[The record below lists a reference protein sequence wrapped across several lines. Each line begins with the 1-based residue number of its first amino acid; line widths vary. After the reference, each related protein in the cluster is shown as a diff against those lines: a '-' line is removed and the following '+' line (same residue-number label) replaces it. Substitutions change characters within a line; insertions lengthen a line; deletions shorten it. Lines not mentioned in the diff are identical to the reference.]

1 MASSMLRSGAAKVK
15 KAKDHVEEGLEKVR
29 AKPWATPLGKALQV
43 SGKIV
48 GAVDGFVPGAKYLGG
63 ALSFGATLL
72 YPEPT
77 PQELQE
83 QLRDIKATIEGTS
96 NKFVVQALEKA
107 QLELE
112 EKIANPVGEIKVEF
126 AEVRAD
132 MKRIFRE
139 VGESSKKMTLE
150 MSKLRDLISRT
161 FQIVVD
167 NRFKVR
173 TLYLYLGRHIPVRAM
188 SPCYLGQ
195 LYSS

>member
-1 MASSMLRSGAAKVK
+1 MASSLLKSGVSKVK

-72 YPEPT
+72 YPEPS

-96 NKFVVQALEKA
+96 NELVVQALEKV

-112 EKIANPVGEIKVEF
+112 ERIAHPVGEIKVEF
-126 AEVRAD
+126 EEVRAD
-132 MKRIFRE
+132 MKRIFNE
-139 VGESSKKMTLE
+139 VGKSSEKMTEE
-150 MSKLRDLISRT
+150 MSKMRDLISQT
-161 FQIVVD
+161 FHIVVD
-167 NRFKVR
+167 NRFKVSCR
-173 TLYLYLGRHIPVRAM
+173 IRVFRYNP
-188 SPCYLGQ
+188 
-195 LYSS
+195 

>member
-1 MASSMLRSGAAKVK
+1 MASSLVSKAK
-15 KAKDHVEEGLEKVR
+15 KAKDHMEEGLEKVR
-29 AKPWATPLGKALQV
+29 AKPWATPLGKALQA
-43 SGKIV
+43 SGKVV
-48 GAVDGFVPGAKYLGG
+48 GAVGGFVPGAKYLGG

-83 QLRDIKATIEGTS
+83 QLRDIKVTIRGTS
-96 NKFVVQALEKA
+96 NELVVQALEKV
-107 QLELE
+107 QLDLE
-112 EKIANPVGEIKVEF
+112 NKIANPVGEIKVEF

-132 MKRIFRE
+132 MKRIFSE

-167 NRFKVR
+167 NRFKV
-173 TLYLYLGRHIPVRAM
+173 
-188 SPCYLGQ
+188 PCIYI
-195 LYSS
+195 

>member
-1 MASSMLRSGAAKVK
+1 MATSLLKSGISKAE
-15 KAKDHVEEGLEKVR
+15 KAKNHVEVGLEKVR

-48 GAVDGFVPGAKYLGG
+48 GAVGGFVPGAKYLGG

-72 YPEPT
+72 HPEPT

-96 NKFVVQALEKA
+96 NKSAVQALEKV

-112 EKIANPVGEIKVEF
+112 DRIANPVGEIKVEF

-132 MKRIFRE
+132 MKRIFNQVGKSSRE
-139 VGESSKKMTLE
+139 MTEE
-150 MSKLRDLISRT
+150 MANMRDLINQT

-167 NRFKVR
+167 SRFKVHC
-173 TLYLYLGRHIPVRAM
+173 LDIFDFFEF
-188 SPCYLGQ
+188 SID
-195 LYSS
+195 S

>member
-1 MASSMLRSGAAKVK
+1 M
-15 KAKDHVEEGLEKVR
+15 
-29 AKPWATPLGKALQV
+29 

-83 QLRDIKATIEGTS
+83 QLRDIKATIEGNS
-96 NKFVVQALEKA
+96 NEFLVQALEKV

-112 EKIANPVGEIKVEF
+112 DKIANPVGEIKVEF

-132 MKRIFRE
+132 MKRIFSE
-139 VGESSKKMTLE
+139 VGESSRKMTEE
-150 MSKLRDLISRT
+150 MSKMRDLINQT
-161 FQIVVD
+161 FLIVVD
-167 NRFKVR
+167 SRFKVR
-173 TLYLYLGRHIPVRAM
+173 CNIRMLARLSVISGIYAFILRTVLRRLMHRTM
-188 SPCYLGQ
+188 
-195 LYSS
+195 YSSGSGLKISSSTHSSYKPALPKTSTLRG

>member
-1 MASSMLRSGAAKVK
+1 M
-15 KAKDHVEEGLEKVR
+15 
-29 AKPWATPLGKALQV
+29 

-48 GAVDGFVPGAKYLGG
+48 GAVDGFVPGAKILGG
-63 ALSFGATLL
+63 ALSFGAALL

-83 QLRDIKATIEGTS
+83 QLRHIKATIEGTS
-96 NKFVVQALEKA
+96 NELAVQALEKV

-112 EKIANPVGEIKVEF
+112 DKIANPVGEIKVEF

-132 MKRIFRE
+132 MKRIFSE

-173 TLYLYLGRHIPVRAM
+173 RTLYLYLGRHIAVRSTVYVLRLHAIWGN
-188 SPCYLGQ
+188 YFRLN
-195 LYSS
+195 